1 MKTVGSFDAKTHL
14 SRILEEVA
22 NGEEYTITK
31 HGRPVAEL
39 KPIASSKM
47 EEWER
52 LKAYFSEMRKR
63 DPQNKVSIDEII
75 AWKNEGR
82 R

>member
-1 MKTVGSFDAKTHL
+1 MKTIGSFDAKTHL

-31 HGRPVAEL
+31 HGKPVAEL

-52 LKAYFSEMRKR
+52 LKSYFSKMRKR